1 MLTITLTIIE
11 WLGIV
16 AFAVAGAM
24 VGIDKKLD
32 IFGVCISAITTSIG
46 GGILRDVLLGLT
58 PPRMF
63 IDSTYL
69 ILATV
74 CALVVF
80 FVVKALKNKYLEN
93 HRLLENTVNIVDA
106 FGIGVF
112 AVVGS
117 QIAIDAGHLS
127 NPFIVVFSG
136 VISCIGGGILRDVMC
151 ASIPFVFKKHIYALA
166 CIAGSLSYYLLYLY
180 ANSTL
185 AIIVGVSITVLI
197 RLLATRFKWN
207 MPRAL

>member
-1 MLTITLTIIE
+1 MLDITLTVIE
-11 WLGIV
+11 WLGII

-32 IFGVCISAITTSIG
+32 IFGVCICAITTSIG

-69 ILATV
+69 VLATLCSLAV
-74 CALVVF
+74 FLVV
-80 FVVKALKNKYLEN
+80 KLLKSKYLQN
-93 HRLLENTVNIVDA
+93 HRLLEATVNIFDA

-117 QIAIDAGHLS
+117 QIAIEAGHVD

-136 VISCIGGGILRDVMC
+136 VVSCVGGSILRDVMC
-151 ASIPFVFKKHIYALA
+151 ASIPLIFKKRVYALA

-180 ANSTL
+180 VNATL
-185 AIIVGVSITVLI
+185 AIIVGAGVTVLI
-197 RLLATRFKWN
+197 RLLATHFKWN
-207 MPRAL
+207 MPTAL